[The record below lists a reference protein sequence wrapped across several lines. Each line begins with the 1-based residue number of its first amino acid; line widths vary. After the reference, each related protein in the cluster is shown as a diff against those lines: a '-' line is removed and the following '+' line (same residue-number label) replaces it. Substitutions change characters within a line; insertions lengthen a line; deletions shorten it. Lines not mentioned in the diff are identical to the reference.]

1 MTSGDDRFASLYRAH
16 FRHIYAYCR
25 RRVFPDQ
32 VDDLVADVFMAVW
45 RRIDDAPDADGALPW
60 LYRVAHLTASNHWR
74 GIRRKRRLQE
84 KLDSM
89 GVTPIES
96 VSDQVVTRQEVQD
109 ALAVLEELSPQD
121 KEIIK
126 LSVWEQLPHET
137 IALVLDVT
145 PGTARQRLH
154 RAKKRLVTRY
164 VKKHRD
170 SIDPS
175 LFGKE
180 VSGEH

>member
-1 MTSGDDRFASLYRAH
+1 MTSGDDRFASLYRTH

-25 RRVFPDQ
+25 RRVYPDQ

-45 RRIDDAPDADGALPW
+45 RRIDDAPEGDGALPW

-74 GIRRKRRLQE
+74 GMRRKRRLEE
-84 KLDSM
+84 KLDSI

-96 VSDQVVTRQEVQD
+96 VSDQVVNRQEVQD
-109 ALAVLEELSPQD
+109 ALAVLDALSHQD

-137 IALVLDVT
+137 IAAVLDIT

-154 RAKKRLVTRY
+154 RAKNRLSKQY
-164 VKKHRD
+164 VKKHSD
-170 SIDPS
+170 SIDPA
-175 LFGKE
+175 LLGKE